1 MKHTTILLAITATML
16 SSAWGAGL
24 QLQGGIPAKDIEA
37 WVTSWEDTRSHRK
50 YTFSAKFGPARV
62 QGRELAKYRKSGKVP
77 FRITSDLLEL
87 KESKGRVLRKRAT
100 GTAKIVIIDVDG
112 KKIISKSISIS
123 KLCPS

>member
-37 WVTSWEDTRSHRK
+37 WVTQWENPRSHRK
-50 YTFSAKFGPARV
+50 YTFSASFGRASV
-62 QGRELAKYRKSGKVP
+62 KGRELAKYKKSGKIP
-77 FRITSDLLEL
+77 FRVTSDLIEL
-87 KESKGRVLRKRAT
+87 KESRGRVLRKRAT
-100 GTAKIVIIDVDG
+100 GSAKIVIIDVDG
-112 KKIISKSISIS
+112 KQIISKSISIS